1 MIFCDFCGKGPFSTS
16 SGLNKHIS
24 HSANCIKAASQKW
37 ESYSTNIWDNVPGP
51 SNIEPQPPISPPIL
65 ENEIV
70 DMPDITLEEDL
81 QEVDLELPTLPETQP
96 AQPQPF
102 RATVDDSEDE
112 DEESVYYVE
121 EFPMNLGA
129 GAVLGEEVPFFEKIR
144 LGQVKNGTSQWAPF
158 KDQDEWKLAE
168 WLIGN
173 IGQKQTDAFLN
184 LNIVRPPRER

>member
-1 MIFCDFCGKGPFSTS
+1 
-16 SGLNKHIS
+16 
-24 HSANCIKAASQKW
+24 
-37 ESYSTNIWDNVPGP
+37 
-51 SNIEPQPPISPPIL
+51 
-65 ENEIV
+65 
-70 DMPDITLEEDL
+70 MPDITLEEDL

-102 RATVDDSEDE
+102 RATVDDAEDE

-129 GAVLGEEVPFFEKIR
+129 GAVLGEEVPFFEKVR

-158 KDQDEWKLAE
+158 EDQDEWKLAE